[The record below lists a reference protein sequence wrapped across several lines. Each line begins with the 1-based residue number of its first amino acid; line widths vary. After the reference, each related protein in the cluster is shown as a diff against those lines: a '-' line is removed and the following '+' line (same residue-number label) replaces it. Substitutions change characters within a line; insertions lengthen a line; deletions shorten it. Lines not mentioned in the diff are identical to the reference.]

1 MLGGSCEPDIND
13 SFNCQAAHP
22 AVQYKYQN
30 TKQEIHEQYKIQI
43 WIHTLIITQQ
53 HRTKTSEIDD
63 IVDNCDPAYPAVQYK
78 Y

>member
-30 TKQEIHEQYKIQI
+30 SKQQIHEQYKTQI
-43 WIHTLIITQQ
+43 RIHTLIDTQQ
-53 HRTKTSEIDD
+53 HKTKTSGIDVIDD
-63 IVDNCDPAYPAVQYK
+63 NC
-78 Y
+78 